1 MHDGILF
8 ASLVVLI
15 LYVFR
20 VFQFLFGSD
29 TFTKKAECLI
39 RFLSVFVL
47 VMAGSNGTLDIL
59 IVCPC

>member
-29 TFTKKAECLI
+29 TFTKKG
-39 RFLSVFVL
+39 RMS
-47 VMAGSNGTLDIL
+47 DQIL
-59 IVCPC
+59 IGVCFGHGWIEWNT